1 MDLEVLEMYGLII
14 SLQIIIIASFKIIN
28 YFQYIILLLYLIPL
42 NLEKSH
48 AVKIQET
55 VLLRMI
61 YQKLILDKLTISKSK
76 L

>member
-1 MDLEVLEMYGLII
+1 MDLEVLEMFGLII
-14 SLQIIIIASFKIIN
+14 SQQIIIIASFKIIN

-42 NLEKSH
+42 NLEKSL